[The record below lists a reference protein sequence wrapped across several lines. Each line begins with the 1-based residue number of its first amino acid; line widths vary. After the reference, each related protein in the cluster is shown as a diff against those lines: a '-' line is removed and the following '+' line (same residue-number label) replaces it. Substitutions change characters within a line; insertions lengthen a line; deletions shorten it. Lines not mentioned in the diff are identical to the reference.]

1 MERLTKREIGGV
13 VLVGETIA
21 DMQSS
26 AGMALN
32 RLAAYEDTGLTPEE
46 IMTLIAPDDPLT
58 LEELRDLGAE
68 WVWIKFL
75 EPVYRMES
83 GYYQKAPQFSDAD
96 TFCIGYSKPSLVVGN
111 LPYSGYGYIWLAYR
125 RRPEE
130 A

>member
-1 MERLTKREIGGV
+1 MEKIEFAGLVYEFEDGAFLANLLDEHAARVYENAGV
-13 VLVGETIA
+13 
-21 DMQSS
+21 D
-26 AGMALN
+26 
-32 RLAAYEDTGLTPEE
+32 
-46 IMTLIAPDDPLT
+46 APLHNAPLT
-58 LEELRDLGAE
+58 LEELRELKTE

>member
-1 MERLTKREIGGV
+1 MERLTKRSKYGVELVEKYGFTEIENTARV
-13 VLVGETIA
+13 IY
-21 DMQSS
+21 
-26 AGMALN
+26 

-96 TFCIGYSKPSLVVGN
+96 TFYIGYSKPSLVVGN

-125 RRPEE
+125 RKPEE

>member
-1 MERLTKREIGGV
+1 MEKIEYAGLVYEFEDGAFLANLLDEHAARVYENAGV
-13 VLVGETIA
+13 
-21 DMQSS
+21 D
-26 AGMALN
+26 
-32 RLAAYEDTGLTPEE
+32 
-46 IMTLIAPDDPLT
+46 APLHNAPLT
-58 LEELRDLGAE
+58 LEELRELKTEG
-68 WVWIKFL
+68 VWIKFL

-96 TFCIGYSKPSLVVGN
+96 TFYIGYSKPSLVVGN